1 MFDTLPS
8 DWLRVRSQ
16 RANAIK
22 ERNDSHKKERK
33 VITEQ
38 TEADLELIE
47 EAVDKLQAATS
58 DEGPFEHAV
67 QNEEFLQAKADF
79 LEGIYQVKRL
89 TLSLANVKQ
98 NEEQAIATY
107 DSIKNKGQ
115 STMSM
120 TATNFSLKS

>member
-1 MFDTLPS
+1 M
-8 DWLRVRSQ
+8 
-16 RANAIK
+16 
-22 ERNDSHKKERK
+22 
-33 VITEQ
+33 
-38 TEADLELIE
+38 ELIE

-58 DEGPFEHAV
+58 DKGPFEHAV